1 MSYYCPNCGTKLE
14 FVIRPKFCPECGES
28 TAPGAKKSV
37 AAPAPARPSS
47 ANFRRPIHGHYH
59 QEQDDITELPDI
71 DGLSFSCDME
81 EGGRKFTIQ
90 DVLSDRIS
98 TAGRRDTA
106 GQPQRDVLAEM
117 QNEVKSSVG
126 RLRSNEVEE

>member
-1 MSYYCPNCGTKLE
+1 MSYYCPHCGTKLE

-28 TAPGAKKSV
+28 TAPGAKKAV
-37 AAPAPARPSS
+37 AATPARPSI
-47 ANFRRPIHGHYH
+47 ATRRPVHGYRR
-59 QEQDDITELPDI
+59 QDQYGDEITEVPDI

-90 DVLSDRIS
+90 DILSDRIS
-98 TAGRRDTA
+98 TAGRRDTT
-106 GQPQRDVLAEM
+106 GQPQRDVLADM

-126 RLRSNEVEE
+126 RLRSNESEE